1 MMKPKTHLICPYCGA
16 SSRDDYCI
24 CCGSDELL
32 EFPDYLYD
40 LLINS
45 GREDR
50 WKIIDHQQSLKQA
63 EYRRQSKIIMSSHE

>member
-1 MMKPKTHLICPYCGA
+1 MKPKTHLVCPYCGA

-45 GREDR
+45 DRESR
-50 WKIIDHQQSLKQA
+50 REIIEHQQSLKQA
-63 EYRRQSKIIMSSHE
+63 EYIRQSRIISSQNEI